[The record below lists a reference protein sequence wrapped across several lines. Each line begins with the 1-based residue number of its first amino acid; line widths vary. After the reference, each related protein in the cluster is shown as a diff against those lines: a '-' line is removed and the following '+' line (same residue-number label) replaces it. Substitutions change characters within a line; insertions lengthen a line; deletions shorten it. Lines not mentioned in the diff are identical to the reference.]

1 MPKSSESAARISE
14 PRALVRH
21 AFALARE
28 IGVTKLLVHAH
39 SLRDVN
45 DVAAAREVEEV
56 VWFAAQSLE
65 IALDDEAQANL
76 IRVPDST
83 QPMNQLQMA
92 LLLAVVRGDLS
103 FSETVVSV
111 FSIAAGP
118 RLDTA
123 WVTSPKRA
131 FPWFGEQHLQRA
143 RDLVALQIFV
153 RVVEIALRFA
163 VEGREGARIGT
174 IFVLGEP
181 EQLDPH
187 VRQLILNPCK
197 GHARRLRNVNNPAFL
212 ETLREFSALDGA
224 FVIDRS
230 GVVEAAG
237 VYIDAPMRRI
247 KLAPGL
253 GARHAAAAAITRAAD
268 AIAVVLSQS
277 SGTITVY
284 HRGRALL
291 DLDPLRR
298 PATES

>member
-1 MPKSSESAARISE
+1 MPKASESAARISE

-21 AFALARE
+21 AFGLARE

-39 SLRDVN
+39 SLRDVH
-45 DVAAAREVEEV
+45 DVDAAREVEEV
-56 VWFAAQSLE
+56 VWFAEQSLE
-65 IALDDEAQANL
+65 IDLEAEPKANL

-92 LLLAVVRGDLS
+92 LLLGVVRGDLS
-103 FSETVVSV
+103 YAETVVSV

-118 RLDTA
+118 RLDA
-123 WVTSPKRA
+123 VWVTSPRRA
-131 FPWFGEQHLQRA
+131 FPWFGEQHLERV
-143 RDLVALQIFV
+143 RDLVALEVFV

-163 VEGREGARIGT
+163 VEGREGSRIGT
-174 IFVLGEP
+174 IFVLGDP
-181 EQLDPH
+181 KQLEAH
-187 VRQLILNPCK
+187 LRQLILNPCK
-197 GHARRLRNVNNPAFL
+197 GHARRLRNVNNPAFF

-224 FVIDRS
+224 FVVDPN

-237 VYIDAPMRRI
+237 VYVDAPMRRI
-247 KLAPGL
+247 KLRPGL

-291 DLDPLRR
+291 DLDPARR
-298 PATES
+298 AGAEA